1 MLSAEVFDTATA
13 HCDSAARSM
22 AEPPIITAVRTCD
35 VEALRREIAAGGDPD
50 MLYSL
55 SQTGLTPLW
64 YAACYHTPYNEEQ
77 IRERLE
83 CISVLLEAGASV
95 DKLVCGV
102 TPLYHVVASSLFE
115 DRADEI
121 AALVEAL
128 VKAGADVNWAHPPSR
143 ISVLTMAAQSS
154 TAGAVRMLISAGA
167 VDLTTALEFAIDN
180 DKQRNCAP
188 LLRAGA
194 AIPATIKAIPS
205 PTDVYIEKITAAGG
219 YKAYEKAHRQRLT
232 AIFLAKFPAL
242 PVEMLGRILE
252 FTWDIGGH

>member
-1 MLSAEVFDTATA
+1 
-13 HCDSAARSM
+13 M
-22 AEPPIITAVRTCD
+22 AYPPIFAAVKACD

-50 MLYSL
+50 MLHGGGA
-55 SQTGLTPLW
+55 GLTPLY
-64 YAACYHTPYNEEQ
+64 YAACSDSGPPGKQ

-95 DKLVCGV
+95 DKLVCGA
-102 TPLYHVVASSLFE
+102 TPLYLLVSTTPPE

-194 AIPATIKAIPS
+194 SLPPHLPGVS
-205 PTDVYIEKITAAGG
+205 SLPTRAYIGKIRAAGG
-219 YKAYEKAHRQRLT
+219 YKAYEKAHRQRLV
-232 AIFLAKFPAL
+232 AMLLAKFPTL
-242 PVEMLGRILE
+242 PVEMLERVLE

>member
-1 MLSAEVFDTATA
+1 
-13 HCDSAARSM
+13 M

-95 DKLVCGV
+95 DKLVCGA
-102 TPLYHVVASSLFE
+102 TPLYLLVSTTPPD

-121 AALVEAL
+121 TAFVEAL

-167 VDLTTALEFAIDN
+167 VDLDRALKHAIAN
-180 DKQRNCAP
+180 GKQRSCTL

-194 AIPATIKAIPS
+194 AIPAGVFDASDRGPRQTRA
-205 PTDVYIEKITAAGG
+205 YIERIRAAGG
-219 YKAYEKAHRQRLT
+219 YKAYEKAHRQRLV
-232 AIFLAKFPAL
+232 AMFLPKFPTL
-242 PVEMLGRILE
+242 PVEMLERVLE